1 MSSKFD
7 YTDEMVAKMK
17 SAAAGG
23 LTEEVVQNFVNEF
36 EFPRRSV
43 TAKYR
48 KLGFEV
54 PTLPKA
60 APVFSAEETSALKQ
74 FLSSNKGQYTSE
86 EVAAKFEG
94 GKFNA
99 RQINGKALSLELS
112 DHLKPAEKKETPKS
126 FSDAETAT
134 VTKMAEAGAFLEDIV
149 AALPGKDV
157 AQVRGKLLSL
167 KLKAPQK
174 NKKEAAT
181 KDAYAGIESLAK
193 NMTVKELAD
202 RFGKTERGVKT
213 VLTRRGISAK
223 DYTPSAKE

>member
-1 MSSKFD
+1 MSSKFE
-7 YTDEMVAKMK
+7 YSDEMVTKMK
-17 SAAAGG
+17 SAASGG
-23 LTEEVVQNFVNEF
+23 LTEEVIQNFVNEF

-60 APVFSAEETSALKQ
+60 APVFSADETAALKA
-74 FLSSNKGQYTSE
+74 FLASNKGQLTSE

-112 DHLKPAEKKETPKS
+112 DHLKPAEKKETVKT
-126 FSDAETAT
+126 FTDAETA
-134 VTKMAEAGAFLEDIV
+134 VVVKMAEAGAFLEDIV

-157 AQVRGKLLSL
+157 PQVRGKLLSL

-174 NKKEAAT
+174 NKKETTA
-181 KDAYAGIESLAK
+181 KDTYAGIESLAK
-193 NMTVKELAD
+193 NMTVAELAE

-213 VLTRRGISAK
+213 VLTRRGVSAK